1 MPQFTV
7 YRNANP
13 DTQDAYPLLLDVQSG
28 LLASLTTRV
37 VVPLC
42 PASTIAGDRIK
53 TLMPVFDIAG
63 QRYVMLTPQLAGIAK
78 RQLGEPVADL
88 TVRRDEI
95 IAALDWLLTGT

>member
-1 MPQFTV
+1 MAQFTV

-13 DTQDAYPLLLDVQSG
+13 DSQDAYPLLLDVQSG

-42 PASTIAGDRIK
+42 PASTITGDRIQ
-53 TLMPVFDIAG
+53 TLMPLFDIAG

-78 RQLGEPVADL
+78 RQLGD
-88 TVRRDEI
+88 
-95 IAALDWLLTGT
+95 TGGRSNRVPR